1 MHAPRMFATAALIA
15 ALTLVACAPG
25 APTPT
30 PSESAATPS
39 PTPSQ
44 SGSAS
49 PSGGVT
55 EPGAPGTT
63 RAITVDRPGTG
74 DTVDVPFTV
83 SGTADVFEAALTI
96 DAIDESGLTACVRHL
111 TATSGSGTR
120 GTWEGSLAFP
130 PEEDPLRLT
139 LRAYTFSPKDGSM
152 AELVELPITA
162 SPERPDII
170 LTNPRCGDVYRPGGL
185 ILLTGTAAVF
195 EASFSVDVRDSRR
208 TVLDRA
214 RHCRRMLR
222 RVPVLVAADAAA
234 RPLRRLLRHRRLQHQ
249 RQGRLERERVRRADR
264 SAVRE
269 VTSSP
274 SRDGRDRCVLVG

>member
-152 AELVELPITA
+152 AELVEFPITA

-185 ILLTGTAAVF
+185 MLLTGTAAVF

-208 TVLDRA
+208 TVLT
-214 RHCRRMLR
+214 
-222 RVPVLVAADAAA
+222 VPVTADECCVESQFSSRLTLPPDLSAGFYDIAAYSISAKDGSNENEFAV
-234 RPLRRLLRHRRLQHQ
+234 QI
-249 RQGRLERERVRRADR
+249 EVR
-264 SAVRE
+264 
-269 VTSSP
+269 
-274 SRDGRDRCVLVG
+274 